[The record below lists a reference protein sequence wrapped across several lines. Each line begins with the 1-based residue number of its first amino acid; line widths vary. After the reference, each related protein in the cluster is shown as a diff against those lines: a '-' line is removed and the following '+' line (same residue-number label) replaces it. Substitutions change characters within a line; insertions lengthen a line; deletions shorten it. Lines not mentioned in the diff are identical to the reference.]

1 MSNQPMLI
9 EMLVE
14 SLSHLPKHTNGK
26 VAWWVMQEH
35 LVGEL
40 TDNFDDWVIQ
50 FSEHRKLAWP
60 YDPYGPPDDYQ

>member
-1 MSNQPMLI
+1 MLI